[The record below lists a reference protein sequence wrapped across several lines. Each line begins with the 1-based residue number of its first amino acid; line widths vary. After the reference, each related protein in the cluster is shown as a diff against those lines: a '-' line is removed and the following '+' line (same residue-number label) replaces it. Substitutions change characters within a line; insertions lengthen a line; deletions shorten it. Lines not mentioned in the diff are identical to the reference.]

1 MSTPSGRDEAA
12 FATSEMRPE
21 TLPRRADFL
30 RAAAHGRK
38 LARPGFVV
46 QILPT
51 TTEAPLRVG
60 FTASRKVGNAVHR
73 NRARRRLRAMLRLEL
88 EGRAIVGTDLV
99 LIARKDTA
107 SIDFAT
113 LRTQLA
119 AVLDQTFPR
128 PANSAMET
136 VR

>member
-1 MSTPSGRDEAA
+1 MSMPSERADRRPVSD
-12 FATSEMRPE
+12 TRPE

-30 RAAAHGRK
+30 RAAAQGRK

-51 TTEAPLRVG
+51 APEAPLRVG
-60 FTASRKVGNAVHR
+60 YTASRKVGNAVQR

-88 EGRAIVGTDLV
+88 EDRAATGADLV

-107 SIDFAT
+107 TIDFAT
-113 LRTQLA
+113 LRAEFA
-119 AVLDQTFPR
+119 AVIEPRFPR
-128 PANSAMET
+128 EPGT
-136 VR
+136 RR